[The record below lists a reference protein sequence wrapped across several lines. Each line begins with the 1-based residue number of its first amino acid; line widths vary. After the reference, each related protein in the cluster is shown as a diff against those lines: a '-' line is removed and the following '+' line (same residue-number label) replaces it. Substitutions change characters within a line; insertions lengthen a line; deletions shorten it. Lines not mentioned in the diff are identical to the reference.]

1 MAAILWKVEAN
12 KTDFSSIFTKEYKV
26 YLKIN
31 NSKFNSPNSPWKF
44 FVVNQSSAFITV
56 RELFED
62 PIVKW

>member
-1 MAAILWKVEAN
+1 MAAILCKVEAN
-12 KTDFSSIFTKEYKV
+12 KTEFSSIFTKEYKV

-31 NSKFNSPNSPWKF
+31 NSKVNAPNSPWKF
-44 FVVNQSSAFITV
+44 FVVNESSAFITV